1 MPKGK
6 MRAAYYMAPND
17 LTVKEADIPEIGE
30 GEALIK
36 VSYAGICGSD
46 VHVYH
51 GQHATA
57 TYPRIPGHEFSGTLV
72 EAKGVVRDDL
82 KPGDPVVVQPTWTCG
97 LCEACIT
104 GHDNV
109 CQELNILG
117 IHRDGGF
124 AQYVKVPI
132 RKVYRLP
139 DSVSLK
145 MGALTEPL
153 AVAVHDVRTSGIM
166 AGQKALI
173 IGGGPIGI
181 LIGLVA
187 QYSGAE
193 VYISEINEFRL
204 GFMKDL
210 GLNVLNAASPDLKEQ
225 IGQITGGKGFDVVY
239 EVSGSKAGQQMM
251 TSVCKIRGTIIA
263 IGMGGTMAP
272 VNVGELIAKEQKIEG
287 VRIHSQVNY
296 EGAIELLA
304 KGCLNDKLEKIIT
317 KVFPLEHFD
326 EAMKYQ
332 VEDQE
337 HFKVVLAMQ

>member
-1 MPKGK
+1 MTENK
-6 MRAAYYMAPND
+6 MRAAYFLKPNQIEV
-17 LTVKEADIPEIGE
+17 TEAQIPELQE
-30 GEALIK
+30 GEALVK

-51 GQHATA
+51 GQHSTA
-57 TYPRIPGHEFSGTLV
+57 VYPVIPGHEFSGTLV
-72 EAKGVVRDDL
+72 EAKGNLRDSL

-109 CQELNILG
+109 CQHLNILG

-124 AQYVKVPI
+124 AEYVRVPV

-139 DSVSLK
+139 ENVSLK

-153 AVAVHDVRTSGIM
+153 AVAVHDVRVSQIV

-204 GFMKDL
+204 QFMKEL
-210 GLNVLNAASPDLKEQ
+210 GLHVLNAADEALDDKIHE
-225 IGQITGGKGFDVVY
+225 ITSGKGFDVVY

-251 TSVCKIRGTIIA
+251 TSACKIRGTIVA
-263 IGMGGTMAP
+263 IGMGGTVAP
-272 VNVGELIAKEQKIEG
+272 VNLGEVIAKEQKITG

-296 EGAIELLA
+296 EGAIDLL
-304 KGCLNDKLEKIIT
+304 KSGCLNEKLEKIISS
-317 KVFPLEHFD
+317 VFSLEEFA
-326 EAMKYQ
+326 EAMKFQ
-332 VEDQE
+332 IEDQK
-337 HFKVVLAMQ
+337 HFKVLIKV

>member
-1 MPKGK
+1 MTENK
-6 MRAAYYMAPND
+6 MRAAYFLKPNQIEV
-17 LTVKEADIPEIGE
+17 TEAQIPELQE
-30 GEALIK
+30 GEALVK

-51 GQHATA
+51 GQHSTA
-57 TYPRIPGHEFSGTLV
+57 VYPVIPGHEFSGTLV
-72 EAKGVVRDDL
+72 EAKGKLRDSL

-109 CQELNILG
+109 CQHLNILG

-124 AQYVKVPI
+124 AEYVRVPV

-139 DSVSLK
+139 ENVSLK

-153 AVAVHDVRTSGIM
+153 AVAVHDVRVSQIA

-204 GFMKDL
+204 QFMKEL
-210 GLNVLNAASPDLKEQ
+210 GLHVLNAADEALDDKIRE
-225 IGQITGGKGFDVVY
+225 ITSGKGFDVVY

-251 TSVCKIRGTIIA
+251 TSACKIRGTIVA
-263 IGMGGTMAP
+263 IGMGGTVAP
-272 VNVGELIAKEQKIEG
+272 VNLGEVIAKEQKITG

-296 EGAIELLA
+296 EGAIDLL
-304 KGCLNDKLEKIIT
+304 KSGCLNEKLEKIISS
-317 KVFPLEHFD
+317 VFSLEEFD
-326 EAMKYQ
+326 KAMKFQ
-332 VEDQE
+332 IEDQK
-337 HFKVVLAMQ
+337 HFKVLIKV